1 MNLRIRI
8 YLFLLVLL
16 AGCSAPYELAE
27 RNLAALYTPGAQF
40 TEPEYRVFHLNDSVS
55 ELYLTLNTRHFLYAE
70 TRTGTH
76 PQAKIKVTASFYESY
91 ESKNLIDSSSI
102 TLVDS
107 GSANTDNLLMATLRL
122 NTHTLD
128 EGIIRIRVQDMM
140 KDDYLQCIAP
150 FMADDLKGAQSFKVF
165 DGNGQLL
172 MRNTIARNDS
182 VLIVHPHHP
191 DSKLFVRYYR
201 RKFPVAS
208 PPFTIDQDLPFDYKA
223 DNYFEYSLKNG
234 VTDYLKLTDEG
245 FYFFQTD
252 SLSRLGLSLYRF
264 GPGFPE
270 LTTVEQILEPLR
282 YITTI
287 REYEVLENSEDLK
300 LAVDSFWLEK
310 SGNVNRAR
318 SQIARFYNRVQEANK
333 LFTSYLEGWK
343 TDRGM
348 IYIVFGPPNS
358 VYRQTNTE
366 LWVYGE
372 AGHALSV
379 RFSFVKVN
387 NPFTDNDYSLYRNPM
402 FKEAWYN
409 AVENWRR

>member
-1 MNLRIRI
+1 MNIKIRI
-8 YLFLLVLL
+8 YLFLLVIL
-16 AGCSAPYELAE
+16 ASCSAPYELAE
-27 RNLAALYTPGAQF
+27 RNLAALYSPGAQF

-55 ELYLTLNTRHFLYAE
+55 EIIVNLNPRHFLYAE
-70 TRTGTH
+70 TKTGNL
-76 PQAKIKVTASFYESY
+76 PQAKIRVTASFFETY
-91 ESKNLIDSSSI
+91 ESKTLIDSSST

-107 GSANTDNLLMATLRL
+107 VSANSDNLLTTSLKL
-122 NTHTLD
+122 NTHKVP
-128 EGIIRIRVQDMM
+128 EGIIRIKVQDVL
-140 KDDYLQCIAP
+140 KDDYLQCIAA
-150 FMADDLKGAQSFKVF
+150 FQSEELKGAQSFKVI
-165 DGNGQLL
+165 DGNGKIL
-172 MRNTIARNDS
+172 MHNSIARNDS
-182 VLIVHPHHP
+182 VMLIHPHHP
-191 DSKLFVRYYR
+191 ESKLFVRYYR
-201 RKFPVAS
+201 RKFPVAA
-208 PPFTIDQDLPFDYKA
+208 PPFSIDQDLPFDYKA
-223 DNYFEYSLKNG
+223 DNYFEYSLDQG
-234 VTDYLKLTDEG
+234 QTEYLKLTDEG

-252 SLSRLGLSLYRF
+252 TLSRLGLSLYRF

-318 SQIARFYNRVQEANK
+318 SQISRFYNRVQEANK

-387 NPFTDNDYSLYRNPM
+387 NPFTDNDFSLYRNPM